1 MKPRVA
7 ISGAAGLLILV
18 GFHAVL
24 AQAPAAPGDPLPG
37 VSPREFE
44 EFRLGLEDFREI
56 EEASEGL
63 GPLFN
68 GTGCAS
74 CHNVPV
80 IGGGSPMT
88 ELRAGTRDANG
99 QFRVVGGTTLYQLF
113 SIPDHRCQA
122 AIPAEATVVARRMS
136 IPLFGAGL
144 IEAVPDET
152 LLALEDP
159 FDRNRDGISGRAAII
174 VDIASGQRR
183 VGRFG
188 WKAQIATLLT
198 FSGDAYTNEMGITND
213 IFPSEAYGGISEA
226 RMRECDRLKD
236 PEDVMDP
243 RTGKRA
249 IDNFEAFMK
258 FLGPVARGPITDE
271 VRAGD
276 QAFAAVGCAS
286 CHVPALTT
294 GANAVASLNRK
305 TLALYSDLLLHDVGT
320 GDGIAQE
327 AADPSEIR
335 TPALWGLRFR
345 RTLLHDGSAGTA
357 DEAIRRHGGEA
368 SGVIESY
375 RRLIE
380 PTRRALL
387 AFLNSL

>member
-1 MKPRVA
+1 MKMRIALGGVA
-7 ISGAAGLLILV
+7 ALLVVAA
-18 GFHAVL
+18 FRAVS
-24 AQAPAAPGDPLPG
+24 AQAPAVPGDPLPG

-44 EFRLGLEDFREI
+44 EFRLGLEDFRSI

-74 CHNVPV
+74 CHSVPV

-88 ELRAGTRDANG
+88 ELRAGARDANG
-99 QFRVVGGTTLYQLF
+99 QFRVVGGTTLFQLF

-122 AIPAEATVVARRMS
+122 VIPAEATVVARRMS

-144 IEAVPDET
+144 MEAVPDET

-159 FDRNRDGISGRAAII
+159 FDRDRDGISGRAAII
-174 VDIASGQRR
+174 VDVASGQRR

-188 WKAQIATLLT
+188 WKSQIATLLT

-213 IFPSEAYGGISEA
+213 LFPHEPTGGISDA
-226 RMRECDRLKD
+226 RLRECDRLKD

-258 FLGPVARGPITDE
+258 FLAPVGRGPITDE
-271 VRAGD
+271 VRAGE
-276 QAFAAVGCAS
+276 QVFAAVGCAS

-294 GANAVASLNRK
+294 GANKSASLNRRP
-305 TLALYSDLLLHDVGT
+305 LALYSDLLLHDVGT

-327 AADPSEIR
+327 AAEPAEIR
-335 TPALWGLRFR
+335 TPALWGLRLR
-345 RTLLHDGSAGTA
+345 RPLLHDGTA
-357 DEAIRRHGGEA
+357 ANPEEAIRRHGGEA
-368 SGVIESY
+368 RAVVDRY
-375 RRLIE
+375 RGLIE
-380 PTRRALL
+380 PMRRALL
-387 AFLNSL
+387 AFLDSL